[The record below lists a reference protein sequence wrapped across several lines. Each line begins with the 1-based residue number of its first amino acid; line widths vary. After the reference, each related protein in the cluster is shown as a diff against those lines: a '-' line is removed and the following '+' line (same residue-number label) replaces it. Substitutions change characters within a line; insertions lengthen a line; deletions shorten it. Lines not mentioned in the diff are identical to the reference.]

1 MTKGVSTT
9 EPGRYSRLFMTRP
22 QIRDRFRRYFR
33 ASVSEMRQLSREH
46 GIDLPLPQHVVFGHT
61 HQPIPWGAG
70 ELVDVIDE
78 RPVHFCNL
86 GGWLLR
92 DDAFTSFV
100 GAEVV
105 VYESGRGL
113 SSQSIR
119 ASDLVSEASSA
130 TSTQLPLA
138 I

>member
-1 MTKGVSTT
+1 M
-9 EPGRYSRLFMTRP
+9 RL
-22 QIRDRFRRYFR
+22 
-33 ASVSEMRQLSREH
+33 LSREH
-46 GIDLPLPQHVVFGHT
+46 GIDLPVPTHVVFGHT

-70 ELVDVIDE
+70 ELVDVIDD
-78 RPVHFCNL
+78 RQVHFCNL

-92 DDAFTSFV
+92 DDDVVSFV

-105 VYESGRGL
+105 MYESGRGI

-119 ASDLVSEASSA
+119 AGDLVGAEPA
-130 TSTQLPLA
+130 TTSPQLPLA